1 MKTLSFFN
9 PGPDKKAVEL
19 KVLSPEEISKL
30 RESILQQE
38 NSIDTEEEIDSEE
51 EENLIG
57 EGEINKLLEN
67 YFPPPGDGYTWL
79 PKGHYKLDGDE
90 AWYPIRSTIRIK
102 DNEIISMKV
111 YWAPATTG
119 TQVMFD
125 RQIRRKIDSAIL
137 QSST

>member
-1 MKTLSFFN
+1 MRTLSFFN
-9 PGPDKKAVEL
+9 PAPDRTVEF
-19 KVLSPEEISKL
+19 KGFSPEEISKL

-38 NSIDTEEEIDSEE
+38 NSIDTEEEIDNDE

-67 YFPPPGDGYTWL
+67 YFPPLGDGYTWL

-90 AWYPIRSTIRIK
+90 AWYPIRSTVKIK
-102 DNEIISMKV
+102 DNIISIKV